1 VIRAVIDTS
10 VLIRYLIKASP
21 AIRELIEIR
30 WLGDEMQ
37 MVSAPDLIKELEGVL
52 GRDYIQALIQPQEGQ
67 ALLDA
72 IYQKAEILLPLGTVP
87 SYTRDPKDDKFIA
100 CALAGSAGYVVTVD
114 KDILTLQSVTSVQM
128 MTPYQFVAM
137 FKDVTKSASQPKS

>member
-21 AIRELIEIR
+21 AIRELIEVR
-30 WLGDEMQ
+30 WLCDEVQ

-52 GRDYIQALIQPQEGQ
+52 RRDYIQALIRPQEGQ
-67 ALLDA
+67 TLLDA

-114 KDILTLQSVTSVQM
+114 KDTLTLRSVTSVQM

-137 FKDVTKSASQPKS
+137 FKDVT